1 MNRDDVKRLVTEK
14 GIEFFLCSFVEM
26 SGAPKA
32 KVIPSTHLE
41 EMAEEGAGFG
51 GFAAGEIGQY
61 PHDPEMASIPD
72 FNSLTIVPWRKNVA
86 WVAGNMYVEG
96 EAWHYCPRTILRP
109 SNWKKQGKAVTF
121 STLA

>member
-1 MNRDDVKRLVTEK
+1 MTRDQVKRFVEEK

-41 EMAEEGAGFG
+41 DMAEAGAGFG

-72 FNSLTIVPWRKNVA
+72 FKFVDSCAVAEKHRVGGWR
-86 WVAGNMYVEG
+86 YV
-96 EAWHYCPRTILRP
+96 C
-109 SNWKKQGKAVTF
+109 
-121 STLA
+121 

>member
-1 MNRDDVKRLVTEK
+1 MNRDEVKRLVEEN

-41 EMAEEGAGFG
+41 DMAEEGAGFG

-72 FNSLTIVPWRKNVA
+72 FNSLTIVPWRKNIA
-86 WVAGNMYVEG
+86 WVAGDMYVEG
-96 EAWHYCPRTILRP
+96 EA
-109 SNWKKQGKAVTF
+109 
-121 STLA
+121 